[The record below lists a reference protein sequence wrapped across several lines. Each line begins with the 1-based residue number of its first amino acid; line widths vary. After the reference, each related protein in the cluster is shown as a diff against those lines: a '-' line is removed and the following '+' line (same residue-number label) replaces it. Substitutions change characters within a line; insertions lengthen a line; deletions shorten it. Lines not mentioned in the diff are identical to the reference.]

1 MTVSTG
7 VKRTN
12 TTILVDL
19 GGIFVHPPVNHTLAA
34 GKSSIKLGRILSSS
48 PWMKKEIGQISE
60 DECFAQIAEL
70 YEFQVE
76 DLKDLVSKLRE
87 TLTYDEKMLS
97 LFKEI
102 KQIPGVALYLVSNIS
117 EQEYQALRSRWDDS
131 FWDTFD
137 GIFASWMLGVRK
149 PSLSFYRNVLAATRA
164 APHQTIF
171 IDDQPENVL
180 AAMSLGMRGVVGVEN
195 LAQKLKNLTGDPIQ
209 RGLAFLKKHAGK
221 HYSSTVEGDDIDEN
235 YAQLL
240 ILETTNNE

>member
-7 VKRTN
+7 VRRTN
-12 TTILVDL
+12 KTILVDL

-34 GKSSIKLGRILSSS
+34 GKSRIKLGRILSSS

-60 DECFAQIAEL
+60 DKCFAQIAEL
-70 YEFQVE
+70 YGFQVE
-76 DLKDLVSKLRE
+76 DLKDLVRELRE
-87 TLTYDEKMLS
+87 TLKYDENMLS

-149 PSLSFYRNVLAATRA
+149 PSLSFYRKVLASTRA
-164 APHQTIF
+164 PPHQTIF

-180 AAMSLGMRGVVGVEN
+180 AAMSLGMCGVVGVEN

-221 HYSSTVEGDDIDEN
+221 HYSTVGGEDVDEN

-240 ILETTNNE
+240 ILETTNNK